1 MVWAMHFYLKLL
13 TLKKEFLNYNAKA
26 LSVTMIA
33 KNEKIAPKISYSF
46 IHFSEM

>member
-26 LSVTMIA
+26 VSVTMIA
-33 KNEKIAPKISYSF
+33 KNEKIAPKISCSF